1 MTQALAK
8 TGGAL
13 AVQQMASIFSLET
26 ELLKLPQADI
36 TIEHYHAKGLYGRK
50 MCVPKNVTLTGA
62 IHKSEHFCMLL
73 QGEVSVASN
82 GEIIRMRAPYMFVSQ
97 PGTKRAIHAFED
109 SIWLNVHKT
118 DETDL
123 DKIENELFT
132 NDLNALEIT

>member
-1 MTQALAK
+1 M
-8 TGGAL
+8 G
-13 AVQQMASIFSLET
+13 E
-26 ELLKLPQADI
+26 
-36 TIEHYHAKGLYGRK
+36 R
-50 MCVPKNVTLTGA
+50 CVCPKNVTLTGA